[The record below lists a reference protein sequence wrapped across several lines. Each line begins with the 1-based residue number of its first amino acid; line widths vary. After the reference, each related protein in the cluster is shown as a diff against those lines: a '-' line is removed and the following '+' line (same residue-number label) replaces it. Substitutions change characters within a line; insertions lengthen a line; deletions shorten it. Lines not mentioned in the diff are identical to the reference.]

1 MLENIKSK
9 KITGK
14 KIRTNNDKINEIIS
28 LWKEV
33 PDLGL
38 SGDIYAVYFNYESDF
53 RGDFDFLIG
62 SESSDLNDFVNIKDG
77 KYMVWTADS
86 PDTVGTVWHEIWNT
100 ELDRVYES
108 DFEIY
113 SQDGSIKIYI
123 GII

>member
-14 KIRTNNDKINEIIS
+14 KIRTNNNKINEIIS

-38 SGDIYAVYFNYESDF
+38 SGDIYGVYFNYESDF

-62 SESSDLNDFVNIKDG
+62 SESSDLNDFVNIKEG

>member
-14 KIRTNNDKINEIIS
+14 KIRTNNNKINEIIS

>member
-9 KITGK
+9 KITGN
-14 KIRTNNDKINEIIS
+14 KIRTNNNKINEIIS

-62 SESSDLNDFVNIKDG
+62 SESIDLNDFVNIKDG

-86 PDTVGTVWHEIWNT
+86 PDAVGAVWHEIWNT
-100 ELDRVYES
+100 ELDRVYKS